1 MYKVQSESRKEYNNS
16 KSYSLD
22 AFSDK
27 KIEKIIKDHMLE
39 TLKYNAKYYYSTA
52 IKFSDSEN
60 LYIKHMKEEICR
72 NEWSIIDIISKFDLP
87 YPKIDKKSYARLM
100 KIMSKCV
107 KDYQEFA
114 KKIDIKAL
122 FDKKGIL

>member
-1 MYKVQSESRKEYNNS
+1 MYKVQCESKKEYNDS

-22 AFSDK
+22 AFCDK
-27 KIEKIIKDHMLE
+27 KIEKIIKDYMLE
-39 TLKYNAKYYYSTA
+39 ILKYNAKYYYSLS
-52 IKFSDSEN
+52 IKFSNSKN
-60 LYIKHMKEEICR
+60 VYIKHMEEEINR
-72 NEWSIIDIISKFDLP
+72 NEWNIIEIISKFDLP

-107 KDYQEFA
+107 KDYQRFA

>member
-1 MYKVQSESRKEYNNS
+1 MYRVQIESRKEDNDS

-39 TLKYNAKYYYSTA
+39 TLEYNAKYYYSTA

-72 NEWSIIDIISKFDLP
+72 NEWNIIDIISKFFSFI
-87 YPKIDKKSYARLM
+87 YPVSVI
-100 KIMSKCV
+100 
-107 KDYQEFA
+107 
-114 KKIDIKAL
+114 
-122 FDKKGIL
+122 

>member
-1 MYKVQSESRKEYNNS
+1 MYKVNAKSRNEYNNS
-16 KSYSLD
+16 ESYSLD

-60 LYIKHMKEEICR
+60 FYIKHMKEEVCR
-72 NEWSIIDIISKFDLP
+72 NEWNIIDIISKFDLP

-100 KIMSKCV
+100 KILSKCV
-107 KDYQEFA
+107 KDYQIFA